1 MFQNN
6 LFPIV
11 QAQEQVFDQM
21 MHAINVI
28 YVICVVIYLSSVSVY
43 NLNKRKR
50 RKFTLSNAKGMKIL
64 TLTA

>member
-6 LFPIV
+6 IFPIV

-21 MHAINVI
+21 MHAIN
-28 YVICVVIYLSSVSVY
+28 VVIYLSSVSVY

>member
-21 MHAINVI
+21 MHAINV
-28 YVICVVIYLSSVSVY
+28 VIYLSSVSVY

-50 RKFTLSNAKGMKIL
+50 RKLTLSNAKGMKIL
-64 TLTA
+64 TLAA

>member
-11 QAQEQVFDQM
+11 QAQEQVVDQM
-21 MHAINVI
+21 KHAIN
-28 YVICVVIYLSSVSVY
+28 VVIYLSSVSVY

-50 RKFTLSNAKGMKIL
+50 RKLTLSNAKGMKIL
-64 TLTA
+64 TLAA